1 MKYRRGKK
9 PSQGARCFTMGWQ
22 LSGVRESPIATSQ
35 DCLHW
40 STKALGLRL
49 PKRVWIPPNL
59 DWLLGG
65 RTDPTFIFCN
75 KETWVVGGTIRY
87 SHRQTKPSR
96 DNLAYFEVL
105 APNSSL
111 GLEGDIQKAGGETPP
126 AYTLRPDRGW
136 KPSSC
141 CPRPWPRFRIGGT
154 EPPSPT
160 DPQSQVPA
168 GSRPHSPSKGGIW
181 TSPAG
186 QPQER
191 LWGGRGALG
200 AWAAA
205 AARQGLPPRG
215 TLFPLGPSPD
225 LGSRS
230 GRQGSPG
237 GLTRRSWLISS

>member
-1 MKYRRGKK
+1 M
-9 PSQGARCFTMGWQ
+9 
-22 LSGVRESPIATSQ
+22 SGVRQSPIVTSQ

-49 PKRVWIPPNL
+49 PKRVRIPPNL
-59 DWLLGG
+59 YWLLGG
-65 RTDPTFIFCN
+65 RTNLTFIFRN

-96 DNLAYFEVL
+96 DNLAYFGVL
-105 APNSSL
+105 ANSSL
-111 GLEGDIQKAGGETPP
+111 GLEGDIQKADGEIPS
-126 AYTLRPDRGW
+126 ASTLRPDRGW

-154 EPPSPT
+154 EPPSPP
-160 DPQSQVPA
+160 DSQSQVPA
-168 GSRPHSPSKGGIW
+168 GSRPHSSSKGGIW
-181 TSPAG
+181 TNPAG

-200 AWAAA
+200 ALAAA

-215 TLFPLGPSPD
+215 TLFPFGPSPD
-225 LGSRS
+225 LGSRR

>member
-1 MKYRRGKK
+1 MLHDGVASVRGEGK
-9 PSQGARCFTMGWQ
+9 PDSHFSGLPSLVNQGA
-22 LSGVRESPIATSQ
+22 GVEV
-35 DCLHW
+35 
-40 STKALGLRL
+40 TKTTLNSSK
-49 PKRVWIPPNL
+49 P
-59 DWLLGG
+59 LLAFG
-65 RTDPTFIFCN
+65 RTDRSYFIFCN

-96 DNLAYFEVL
+96 DNLAYFGVL
-105 APNSSL
+105 ASNSSL
-111 GLEGDIQKAGGETPP
+111 GLEGDTQKAGGETPP
-126 AYTLRPDRGW
+126 ASTLRPDRGW

-160 DPQSQVPA
+160 DPQSQVPES
-168 GSRPHSPSKGGIW
+168 SRPHSPSKGGIW

-200 AWAAA
+200 ASAAA
-205 AARQGLPPRG
+205 AARQGLPPRR
-215 TLFPLGPSPD
+215 TLFPFGPSPD
-225 LGSRS
+225 LGSRR